1 MINSIRDTL
10 YEHKSR
16 GGVTMKIKGNGL
28 HPVGEEEM
36 RNFVT
41 MVSCLGK
48 DL

>member
-1 MINSIRDTL
+1 MIYSIRDTL